1 MTTELRSDRTYR
13 CLRFAALFAR
23 APAGASA
30 AVSSW
35 PAPQHRS
42 TPILPCPPVSKGPS
56 GRCIT
61 VAQGATP
68 AAWRP
73 RQAPQAR

>member
-1 MTTELRSDRTYR
+1 MITELRSVRLYR
-13 CLRFAALFAR
+13 CLRFRALSGSR
-23 APAGASA
+23 VSA
-30 AVSSW
+30 AVSSS

-42 TPILPCPPVSKGPS
+42 TPILPCPPVSRGPS
-56 GRCIT
+56 WRCTT

-73 RQAPQAR
+73 PQAPQAR